1 MLAPTSKPTLAA
13 ARAVMTSPGGTPPAL
28 AALPAGAVIV
38 GAVVGRDPAGRVL
51 VRTEAGTLALA
62 GHLDLRRGNTVTL
75 RVRGGPTF
83 AATVELV
90 DGRPPEAPRVAP
102 PPLPVAPE
110 TRAQAA
116 TPLDLARSWPALG
129 DALEALRGIDPSLAQ
144 ATVDRAVPQAG
155 SDLARMVL
163 AFVAA
168 LRAGDLAGWLGRAA
182 LRALENGGHGNLVR
196 RLAGDFGHI
205 ATLAERPAPGD
216 WQPYLVPLF
225 DGAQL
230 RQLRIF
236 VRRRGDPDD
245 DEKDEARFVVEVELS
260 RLGELQLDGFL
271 RDRRL
276 DLILRS
282 QEPLADGERR
292 DITAIFTQGLELGGL
307 TGTLRFQVARTFP
320 VAPLEALAAGASGAV
335 VA

>member
-1 MLAPTSKPTLAA
+1 MLAPTGKTPLAA
-13 ARAVMTSPGGTPPAL
+13 ARAVVTSPGGTPPAL
-28 AALPAGAVIV
+28 AALPAGAMIV
-38 GAVVGRDPAGRVL
+38 GAVIGRDPAGRVL
-51 VRTEAGTLALA
+51 VRTEGGTLAIA
-62 GHLDLRRGNTVTL
+62 GHLDLRRGTTVTL
-75 RVRGGPTF
+75 RVRGGATF

-90 DGRPPEAPRVAP
+90 DGRPPDAPRVAP

-110 TRAQAA
+110 SRAQA
-116 TPLDLARSWPALG
+116 LDIARSWSALG
-129 DALEALRGIDPSLAQ
+129 DALEALRGIDPNLAQ
-144 ATVDRAVPQAG
+144 ATIDRAVPQAG
-155 SDLARMVL
+155 SDLTRMVL

-182 LRALENGGHGNLVR
+182 LRALENGGHGDLVR

-205 ATLAERPAPGD
+205 ATLADRPAPGD

-230 RQLRIF
+230 RQLRLF

-245 DEKDEARFVVEVELS
+245 DESDEARFVVEVELS

-282 QEPLADGERR
+282 QTPLADGERR